1 MSLLLQE
8 DGDLLLQ
15 EDSNALLLEQTVID
29 PRLLLEDGSLLL
41 QEDSDALLLDVAL
54 PPSGLTAG
62 VLAEYRR
69 VHLLMEP

>member
-8 DGDLLLQ
+8 DGDKLLQ
-15 EDSNALLLEQTVID
+15 EDGDALLLEQTVID

-41 QEDSDALLLDVAL
+41 QEDGDALLLDVAL
-54 PPSGLTAG
+54 PPSGSTAG
-62 VLAEYRR
+62 VLSVYRR